1 MKQIIYISSAVKKM
15 NDDDL
20 IDILK
25 TSRENNKKNDIS
37 GMLLYD
43 NGSFIQVLEGTDS
56 LVDNTFINIQNDERH
71 NNILVMQNKDVDFRE
86 FADWSMGFENI
97 SNIDKTKIDGY
108 AQFKSLLYENKF
120 SESSLAKK
128 ILLQF
133 KRF

>member
-1 MKQIIYISSAVKKM
+1 MKQIIYISLAVNKM

-20 IDILK
+20 FDILK
-25 TSRENNKKNDIS
+25 TSRKKNKKNDIS

-43 NGSFIQVLEGTDS
+43 NGSFIQVLEGEDTV
-56 LVDNTFINIQNDERH
+56 VDDTFLNIQNHERH
-71 NNILVMQNKDVDFRE
+71 NTILVIQNRDVNTRE

-97 SNIDKTKIDGY
+97 TNIDKTRIDGY
-108 AQFKSLLYENKF
+108 AQFQSLLYKNKF
-120 SESSLAKK
+120 SDSSLAKK

>member
-1 MKQIIYISSAVKKM
+1 MNKM
-15 NDDDL
+15 DGDDL

-25 TSRENNKKNDIS
+25 KSRENNKKNDIS

-43 NGSFIQVLEGTDS
+43 NGSFIQVLEGED
-56 LVDNTFINIQNDERH
+56 LEVDNTFINIQNDERH
-71 NNILVMQNKDVDFRE
+71 NNILVMQNKDIDSRD

-108 AQFKSLLYENKF
+108 AQFQSLLYENKF
-120 SESSLAKK
+120 SDNSLAKK
-128 ILLQF
+128 ILIQF

>member
-15 NDDDL
+15 DDDDL
-20 IDILK
+20 LDILK

-43 NGSFIQVLEGTDS
+43 NGSFIQVLEGEDS

-71 NNILVMQNKDVDFRE
+71 NNVLVMQSRDLDSRE
-86 FADWSMGFENI
+86 FANWSMGFENI

-108 AQFKSLLYENKF
+108 AQFQSLLYENKF
-120 SESSLAKK
+120 SDSSLAKK

>member
-1 MKQIIYISSAVKKM
+1 MKQIIYISSAMKKM

-20 IDILK
+20 LDILK

-43 NGSFIQVLEGTDS
+43 NGSFIQVLEGEDS

-71 NNILVMQNKDVDFRE
+71 SNVLVMQNRNVDFRE

-97 SNIDKTKIDGY
+97 SNIDKTKIVGY
-108 AQFKSLLYENKF
+108 THFQSLLFDNKF
-120 SESSLAKK
+120 SDSSLAKK

>member
-1 MKQIIYISSAVKKM
+1 MKQLIYISSAAKKM
-15 NDDDL
+15 NDDGL
-20 IDILK
+20 LDILK

-43 NGSFIQVLEGTDS
+43 NGSFIQVLEGEHS
-56 LVDNTFINIQNDERH
+56 VVDDTFINIQNDVRH
-71 NNILVMQNKDVDFRE
+71 NNILVMQNRDVNSRE

-108 AQFKSLLYENKF
+108 AQFHLLLNNNNF
-120 SESSLAKK
+120 SNSSLAKK